1 MTTHRTCERQ
11 SKRLAGLAISFA
23 ISNTRIYD
31 GRKLMKYTRIYADAH
46 GESHFEDVE
55 VGMKQAPYNAG
66 TISEMIAAKGVMFRL
81 SGEYF
86 IDWHNAPRRQFV
98 VNLTGTVEIVA
109 SDGEKRRLGPG
120 SILLAEDLI
129 GKAPSKVTVVTLVS
143 PFAVD
148 RSQS

>member
-1 MTTHRTCERQ
+1 
-11 SKRLAGLAISFA
+11 
-23 ISNTRIYD
+23 
-31 GRKLMKYTRIYADAH
+31 MKYTRIYADSD

-55 VGMKQAPYNAG
+55 IEMKQAPYNAG
-66 TISEMIAAKGVMFRL
+66 TISEMIAAKGVMFRH

-120 SILLAEDLI
+120 SVLLVDDVA
-129 GKAPSKVTVVTLVS
+129 GKGHTSRGLGGERLSLFIPLA
-143 PFAVD
+143 D
-148 RSQS
+148 

>member
-1 MTTHRTCERQ
+1 
-11 SKRLAGLAISFA
+11 
-23 ISNTRIYD
+23 
-31 GRKLMKYTRIYADAH
+31 MKYTRIYADAH

-98 VNLTGTVEIVA
+98 VNLTGTVEIMA

-129 GKAPSKVTVVTLVS
+129 GKGHTSRGRGGEERLSLFVPLA
-143 PFAVD
+143 D
-148 RSQS
+148 